1 MIFICFCIILAASES
16 SSNSPVLNF
25 SQFVRK
31 VTWSG
36 KYIWN
41 YVVRG
46 ETRRDDGESSL
57 SKDLCDAEE
66 EMEEFQSS
74 TNTRL
79 TGVSTLYTVK
89 SYQTYM

>member
-1 MIFICFCIILAASES
+1 MSAASGS
-16 SSNSPVLNF
+16 GSNSPVLNF
-25 SQFVRK
+25 SEFVRK

-46 ETRRDDGESSL
+46 ETRRGDGESSL
-57 SKDLCDAEE
+57 NKDLCDAEE
-66 EMEEFQSS
+66 EMEKFQSS

-79 TGVSTLYTVK
+79 TGVSTLLTVK
-89 SYQTYM
+89 ILVTSVHVIINYY